1 MPAYIVCTEE
11 RKKDVNYDPNE
22 LKQKLQYRA
31 QCVKERSYSTAPIT
45 SALYMHTICTS
56 TFTEREKERESK
68 RGMRRGERERERA
81 REG

>member
-1 MPAYIVCTEE
+1 MSAYIVCTEE
-11 RKKDVNYDPNE
+11 RKRDVNYVPNE

-45 SALYMHTICTS
+45 SAIYMHTICTP
-56 TFTEREKERESK
+56 TFTERERERESK